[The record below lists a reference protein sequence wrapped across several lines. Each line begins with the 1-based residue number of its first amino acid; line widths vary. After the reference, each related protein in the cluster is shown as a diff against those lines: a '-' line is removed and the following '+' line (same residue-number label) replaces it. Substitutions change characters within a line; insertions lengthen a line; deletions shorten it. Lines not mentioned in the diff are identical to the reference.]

1 MTFPVAV
8 EMAHSKSKS
17 FFSTG
22 RKCPGD
28 ISNGMAETIVNYDM
42 YSVDINST
50 KERAIP

>member
-22 RKCPGD
+22 RKCPRD
-28 ISNGMAETIVNYDM
+28 ISKGMAEIIVNDKM
-42 YSVDINST
+42 HAVRI
-50 KERAIP
+50 RIF